1 MRTLLASFA
10 LLAAA
15 AGHCQD
21 ALTLSA
27 GADYSTG
34 TYGTSERTDIWY
46 FPLVAKYERGLFTG
60 KVTVPYL
67 RITGPGNVIG
77 ADGIV
82 IQPIP
87 PGTTVPRTTQSGLGD
102 IVAAASYTVFYDRGS
117 GTLVDLTGKIK
128 FPTADAAK
136 GLGTGETDYAAQV
149 DAHKS
154 WDRWAAFATVG
165 YRVMGEPPDIELRNV
180 WFGSIGG
187 TCKFTPGTTGGL
199 SYDYRQSTSASGA
212 PMREVTAFVSHRLH
226 EAWKA
231 QLYLLKGFSD
241 GSSDWGVGALVS
253 FAF

>member
-1 MRTLLASFA
+1 MRTLLASLA

-27 GADYSTG
+27 GVDYSSG
-34 TYGTSERTDIWY
+34 TYGTSERTEIWY
-46 FPLVAKYERGLFTG
+46 FPVVAKYERGLFTA

-67 RITGPGNVIG
+67 RITGPGIVIG

-87 PGTTVPRTTQSGLGD
+87 PGGAVPRSTQSGLGD
-102 IVAAASYTVFYDRGS
+102 IVAAASYTVFHDRGS
-117 GTLVDLTGKIK
+117 GVLVDLTGKIK

-136 GLGTGETDYAAQV
+136 GLGTGETDYAAQA
-149 DAHKS
+149 DAYKS

-165 YRVMGEPPDIELRNV
+165 YRVIGDPPDLELRNV
-180 WFGSIGG
+180 WFGSIGA
-187 TCKFTPGTTGGL
+187 TYRIVPGTTGGITF
-199 SYDYRQSTSASGA
+199 DYRQATSATSA
-212 PMREVTAFVSHRLH
+212 PMREATVFVSQRLH

-241 GSSDWGVGALVS
+241 GSPDWGGGALVS
-253 FAF
+253 YSF